1 MRIVQTLWTA
11 SSRLTN
17 NSFAWPHPEFNLMSW
32 ALSCLSLK
40 EHYDEVALYTDS
52 EGKRILVDELCL
64 PYSEVHVVYDDLKC
78 LPQHWAMAKVMTYS
92 VQASPFLHVDGD
104 VYVPQPFSDEIISAS
119 LIAQNREIGTIYYW
133 RMLNN
138 ILSHKEIEIPF
149 FMVSWILTCLSANI
163 AIIFFYALFLLNCN
177 GMCCISPLH

>member
-52 EGKRILVDELCL
+52 EGKRILIDELHL
-64 PYSEVHVVYDDLKC
+64 PYSEVYVVYDDLNC

-92 VQASPFLHVDGD
+92 IQTSPFLHVDGD
-104 VYVPQPFSDEIISAS
+104 VYVPQPFFDEVVTAP
-119 LIAQNREIGTIYYW
+119 LVAQNREIGTIYYW

-149 FMVSWILTCLSANI
+149 FIQKRLSE
-163 AIIFFYALFLLNCN
+163 NCN
-177 GMCCISPLH
+177 L